1 MLIRFITASIAFIAS
16 IIFLFQFFSNGF
28 NFLNLLAAI
37 FFFLAFCLINPPS
50 KKPAG
55 KSQDTKVNETSV
67 DDTRD
72 FLSILQLLLEFPMRL
87 IAWLL
92 RH

>member
-1 MLIRFITASIAFIAS
+1 
-16 IIFLFQFFSNGF
+16 
-28 NFLNLLAAI
+28 
-37 FFFLAFCLINPPS
+37 
-50 KKPAG
+50 
-55 KSQDTKVNETSV
+55 V